1 MNKAEV
7 FESLRK
13 EYGFVPYI
21 SVFEMYND
29 GEQIPESFVHMVKV
43 GMENFGKPRQE
54 VLYCGAE
61 TARRLKEACP
71 DLFK

>member
-1 MNKAEV
+1 
-7 FESLRK
+7 
-13 EYGFVPYI
+13 
-21 SVFEMYND
+21 MYND